1 MYSGSP
7 NKKRYKD
14 QYDKMMNMPVPKL
27 IVSLSVPTVISMMVS
42 NLYNVVD
49 TAFVGKLGTS
59 ASGAVGIVFGFMS
72 ILQAL
77 GFTFG
82 QGSGSIISRRL
93 GDRDTSNASV
103 VASTAFASAFS
114 LAIAAAVICYVFLD
128 PIIMGL
134 GSTDTIAP
142 YAKIYITYILI
153 TAPFM
158 VSSFTIN
165 NILRY
170 EGKAFYG
177 MIGLL
182 SGALLN
188 ILGDMLF
195 MFVLHMGIAG
205 AGLSTAISQVISFC
219 ILLIP
224 FFRGQT
230 QCRFSIRNVRLAPG
244 ILGDIV
250 ATGLPS
256 LLRQGLGSIT
266 TIILNTEASAYGDA
280 GVAGMSIVSRLFFFI
295 FSICIGVGQGFQPV
309 CGFSYGAKRYDRLKE
324 GFKFSVFLG
333 EALMLILGAVLFI
346 KAPFFITLLRDD
358 PEVVNVADRALK
370 LQCIAV
376 LFLPLCMNTEMLMQ
390 CTGQKI
396 SASLLSALRNGV
408 IFIPLLLILSRTRG
422 LAGIQEAQPLSY
434 VIAFTPGVMFALHF
448 FKKLERTKTDTAVQR
463 TGD

>member
-1 MYSGSP
+1 
-7 NKKRYKD
+7 
-14 QYDKMMNMPVPKL
+14 
-27 IVSLSVPTVISMMVS
+27 
-42 NLYNVVD
+42 
-49 TAFVGKLGTS
+49 

-93 GDRDTSNASV
+93 GDKDSAKASV
-103 VASTAFASAFS
+103 IASTAFACSFV
-114 LAIAAAVICYVFLD
+114 LAIAAALICYAFLD

-134 GSTDTIAP
+134 GSTPTIAP
-142 YAKIYITYILI
+142 YARIYIMFILA

-195 MFVLHMGIAG
+195 MFGLKMGIAG
-205 AGLSTAISQVISFC
+205 AGLSTAISQVISFS

-230 QCRFSIRNVRLAPG
+230 QCKLALKNVVLDLKD
-244 ILGDIV
+244 IGDIV

-256 LLRQGLGSIT
+256 MLRQGLGSIT

-295 FSICIGVGQGFQPV
+295 FSVCIGVGQGFQPV

-324 GFKFSVFLG
+324 GFKFSVLLG
-333 EALMLILGAVLFI
+333 EGLMVVLGAILFI

-358 PEVVNVADRALK
+358 PEVVNVADRALR
-370 LQCIAV
+370 LQCVAV

-390 CTGQKI
+390 CTGQKVV
-396 SASLLSALRNGV
+396 ASVLSALRNGV
-408 IFIPLLLILSRTRG
+408 IFIPLLLILSHFRG
-422 LAGIQEAQPLSY
+422 MAGIQEAQPLSY
-434 VIAFTPGVMFALHF
+434 VLAFAPGAMFAGRF
-448 FKKLERTKTDTAVQR
+448 FRKLERSDT
-463 TGD
+463 